1 MNCSCLFSAFCF
13 IVSNALGI
21 AVIVEDKLRPSY
33 SEIALRSLDPEYIQ
47 LSWNHRRNIAPLV
60 QCSHVFNCLAW
71 LFLLPPVLQLAWS
84 LSRGGKR
91 KVGIHTAIGGFAI
104 AGCTTEIL
112 SRLLLLGG
120 WGAAQWI
127 STDFNLN
134 YWIDSGDSL
143 GWKTLE
149 VVYIVMEGL
158 LNWVDA
164 FEWICLFTILIL
176 LYFSI
181 GTQMPEQRAMSMGWA
196 RLGLM
201 VAFLSFVDFSA
212 DLLRLEDW
220 KTFAQFAIFI
230 SIVNTCILL
239 PMWLLWLSC
248 TIRNVLPNYDEIEEN
263 DPVWNN
269 AGGTAPQIE
278 SF

>member
-1 MNCSCLFSAFCF
+1 VSFFLKEKNNTIHFCF
-13 IVSNALGI
+13 HPLSQNF
-21 AVIVEDKLRPSY
+21 SFHY
-33 SEIALRSLDPEYIQ
+33 S
-47 LSWNHRRNIAPLV
+47 
-60 QCSHVFNCLAW
+60 
-71 LFLLPPVLQLAWS
+71 
-84 LSRGGKR
+84 
-91 KVGIHTAIGGFAI
+91 
-104 AGCTTEIL
+104 
-112 SRLLLLGG
+112 
-120 WGAAQWI
+120 
-127 STDFNLN
+127 
-134 YWIDSGDSL
+134 
-143 GWKTLE
+143 
-149 VVYIVMEGL
+149 GL